1 MCGIVGAIQL
11 YEPGSISEEMLRS
24 MLALIQHRGPDEFGV
39 FTDDW
44 CGLGNARLSIIDL
57 TSGQQPITNE
67 DGTLWIVF
75 NGEIFNYV
83 ELRPELEKRGHRF
96 TTQCDTEVVLH
107 MYEEYGPDC
116 LNHLNG
122 QFAIAIWDTKNRRA
136 FFGRD
141 RLGVRP
147 FFYSI
152 QKGAIYFGSEIKC
165 LLAVPEITFSMEPD
179 ALAEVFTYWS
189 VQSPRTIFEGIRELP
204 PAHWMLVEGGEVTI
218 QPYWQMD
225 FTPSQ
230 ESRSDADWLEEFE
243 SLLVDATLIRLRA
256 DVPVGAYLSG
266 GLDSSTTTALIRK
279 HVPNR
284 LETYSI
290 AFRDADFDESPF
302 QQKMAEYLGTRHHII
317 KCGYEDIGNA
327 LPEVIWHTET
337 PILRTA
343 PIPMYLLSQLVHSDG
358 LKVVVTGE
366 GADEFLAGYD
376 IFKEMTVRR
385 FWAQNPESTK
395 RPLLLQKLYP
405 DITRLSRSAQDYLTA
420 FFRRGL
426 LDTENPY
433 YSHLIRWNNTRRL
446 VRFLND
452 SQVEQKDWIAGR
464 VPLPEKFASWPA
476 LGQAQ
481 YLEVATFLS
490 PYLLCSQG
498 DRVAMANSVEGRFPF
513 LDYRLVEFSNR
524 LPPHLKLNGMLEKF
538 LLRKL
543 AAPLL
548 PPEIWKRV
556 KRPYRAPI
564 HRSFFQPEPMEY
576 VRDMLSTDSIQ
587 QAGLFQPEMVTRLVQ
602 KASGGA
608 ELSEVEDMGLVGILS
623 SQLVH
628 DQFVKSSH
636 AFQEL
641 PVGKPF
647 KRVNLSEE
655 RI

>member
-1 MCGIVGAIQL
+1 MCGIVGAVRL
-11 YEPGSISEEMLRS
+11 HEPGNIPEEMLRS
-24 MLALIQHRGPDEFGV
+24 MLGLIEHRGPDEFGI
-39 FTDDW
+39 FMDGW
-44 CGLGNARLSIIDL
+44 CGLGSARLSIIDL
-57 TSGQQPITNE
+57 SSGGQPISNE

-83 ELRPELEKRGHRF
+83 ELRPELEARGHVF
-96 TTQCDTEVVLH
+96 TTHCDTEVVLH

-116 LNHLNG
+116 LNHFNG
-122 QFAIAIWDTKNRRA
+122 QFAIAIWDSKNRRA

-147 FFYSI
+147 LFYLI
-152 QKGAIYFGSEIKC
+152 QKDAVYFGSEVKC
-165 LLAVPEITFSMEPD
+165 LKAVPDISFQMDPQSLAQIFTF
-179 ALAEVFTYWS
+179 WS
-189 VQSPRTIFEGIRELP
+189 VQTPRTIFEGINELP
-204 PAHWMLVEGGEVTI
+204 PAHWMLVEDGKVTI
-218 QPYWQMD
+218 QRYWQMD
-225 FTPSQ
+225 FSPSG
-230 ESRSDADWLEEFE
+230 EERSDESWLEEFE

-290 AFRDADFDESPF
+290 AFQDANFDESPF
-302 QQKMAEYLGTRHHII
+302 QLKMADFLGTRHHIV
-317 KCGYEDIGNA
+317 KCGYEEIGNA

-343 PIPMYLLSQLVHSDG
+343 PIPMMLLSRLVHSEG
-358 LKVVVTGE
+358 IKVVVTGE

-376 IFKEMTVRR
+376 IFKEAKVRR
-385 FWAQNPESTK
+385 FWAQNPESSQ
-395 RPLLLQKLYP
+395 RPRLLQKLYP
-405 DITRLSRSAQDYLTA
+405 DITRLSRSAQDYLAA
-420 FFRRGL
+420 FFKRGL
-426 LDTENPY
+426 TDTGNPY

-446 VRFLND
+446 VRFLN
-452 SQVEQKDWIAGR
+452 QPAGWLEN
-464 VPLPEKFASWPA
+464 PLGGLAELPEGFTAWPA

-481 YLEVATFLS
+481 YLEVTTFLS

-524 LPPHLKLNGMLEKF
+524 LPPQLKLNGMLEKF
-538 LLRKL
+538 LLRKV

-548 PPEIWKRV
+548 PPEIWKRI

-564 HRSFFQPEPMEY
+564 HRSFFQPQPQY
-576 VRDMLSTDSIQ
+576 VQEMLSPEAIRR
-587 QAGLFQPEMVTRLVQ
+587 AGLFQPDMVANLVK
-602 KASGGA
+602 KAADGA
-608 ELSEVEDMGLVGILS
+608 ELSEVDDMGLVGILS

-628 DQFVKSSH
+628 ERFVKSSPSLKGIP
-636 AFQEL
+636 AN
-641 PVGKPF
+641 KPY
-647 KRVNLSEE
+647 KRVILAQEHF
-655 RI
+655 